1 MVSSRLIKSL
11 AVLIVISGIS
21 NSTLAATAGTGG
33 LGTAFSK
40 NSTSVGVVVGS
51 GSAFND
57 DYIVL
62 GISAGYYLTE
72 GLELGVD
79 LQRWFSGDP
88 TITKVSPQIRYVFTQ
103 PKVIKPY
110 VGAFYRR
117 TYYGDFN
124 GIELDDQDSFGYRA
138 GAYFSTNNRV
148 YIGAGVVYEEF
159 TDCSRFT
166 ECSITSPELLFTVSF

>member
-1 MVSSRLIKSL
+1 MIL
-11 AVLIVISGIS
+11 SGIG
-21 NSTLAATAGTGG
+21 NSTLAASAGTGG
-33 LGTAFSK
+33 VSTAFSK

-51 GSAFND
+51 GTAFDD

-62 GISAGYYLTE
+62 GVGVGYYVTD
-72 GLELGVD
+72 GLELGID
-79 LQRWFSGDP
+79 LQRWFSGEP

-103 PKVIKPY
+103 PKTIKPY

-117 TYYGDFN
+117 TYYDDFN

-148 YIGAGVVYEEF
+148 YIGGGVVYEEF
-159 TDCSRFT
+159 KDCSRFT
-166 ECSITSPELLFTVSF
+166 DCSTTSPEILFTVSF